1 MHRKTQRA
9 LLSDDY
15 HTPIPMSFC
24 LINHS
29 NIIAQ
34 LQTTKIMREALK
46 DSKTREKQAIPKERT
61 RGVAEVY
68 KSKNDA
74 YIL

>member
-1 MHRKTQRA
+1 MHCETQRA

-15 HTPIPMSFC
+15 HTPISMSFC

-46 DSKTREKQAIPKERT
+46 DSKTRGKT
-61 RGVAEVY
+61 RDPIGKY
-68 KSKNDA
+68 P
-74 YIL
+74 